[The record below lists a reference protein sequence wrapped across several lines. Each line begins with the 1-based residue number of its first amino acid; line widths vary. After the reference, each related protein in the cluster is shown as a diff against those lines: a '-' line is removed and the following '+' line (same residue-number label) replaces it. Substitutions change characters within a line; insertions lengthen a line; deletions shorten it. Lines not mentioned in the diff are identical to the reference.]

1 MTDYPR
7 FEPLQGPPERLH
19 ERYHGGALVGFVVG
33 LADRYLEGRQ
43 SWRDRCE
50 VRPGGASLGVRR
62 ARRRALLTAVGMGA
76 VVMTMTLALGGG
88 RAGMHSGGGPALQPS
103 KVTCPT

>member
-1 MTDYPR
+1 MTDHPR

-33 LADRYLEGRQ
+33 LADRYLERRK
-43 SWRDRCE
+43 SWLDRRE
-50 VRPGGASLGVRR
+50 VRPGRLGVRR
-62 ARRRALLTAVGMGA
+62 ARLRALLTAVGMGA

-88 RAGMHSGGGPALQPS
+88 RPGTHPGGGPALQPS
-103 KVTCPT
+103 KVTSCPT

>member
-1 MTDYPR
+1 MTDHPR

-33 LADRYLEGRQ
+33 LVDRYLEGRK

-50 VRPGGASLGVRR
+50 VRPGRASLGVRR
-62 ARRRALLTAVGMGA
+62 ARLRALLTAVGMGA
-76 VVMTMTLALGGG
+76 AVMSLALGG
-88 RAGMHSGGGPALQPS
+88 RPAPHPGGGPAPQLS
-103 KVTCPT
+103 KITSCPT